1 MIFTV
6 AFLIIL
12 AIFALLF
19 AVRVRVTVDLS
30 DELSLFIGIGGIKI
44 QILPKK
50 PKKYKISDY
59 TPKKIAK
66 RDKKAAAKAKKKSER
81 DALKKKQK
89 AENKKRKKDAQ
100 AKLTKE
106 QKKAQKAQ
114 KKASRPPLPD
124 TVSLF
129 LRIIKLFFSGF
140 FSRFHFHVA
149 KIRISV
155 GGTDAAQIALTY
167 CALTN
172 ILHPIFAFLDK
183 HSNLHGMKNAD
194 ILISTDY
201 LSEEI
206 KAEVKLGFSMSLGG
220 LLGVLIKTAFSFI
233 AGWLKIKPSSP
244 TQAASAAVKEAE
256 ATVKEI
262 ASASINSSK

>member
-1 MIFTV
+1 VIFTV
-6 AFLIIL
+6 VFLIIL
-12 AIFALLF
+12 AVFVLLF
-19 AVRVRVTVDLS
+19 TVRARVTVDLS
-30 DELSLFIGIGGIKI
+30 DELSLFVGVGGVKIK
-44 QILPKK
+44 ILPKK
-50 PKKYKISDY
+50 QKKYKISDY

-66 RDKKAAAKAKKKSER
+66 RDKKAAEKAKKKAER
-81 DALKKKQK
+81 DALKKQK
-89 AENKKRKKDAQ
+89 KAADKKRKKDEQ

-114 KKASRPPLPD
+114 KKAGRPPLPD
-124 TVSLF
+124 TLSLF

-140 FSRFHFHVA
+140 FSHFHFHVA

-155 GGTDAAQIALTY
+155 GGADAAQIALTY

-172 ILHPIFAFLDK
+172 VLHPIFAFLGK

-220 LLGVLIKTAFSFI
+220 LLGVLLKSAFSFI
-233 AGWLKIKPSSP
+233 FGWLKIKPSAPKSSSG
-244 TQAASAAVKEAE
+244 TASKEDT
-256 ATVKEI
+256 TVKEL
-262 ASASINSSK
+262 ASASQSGK